1 MTTLTRSDTAAAPSV
16 DADAVLLLGH
26 GSKAP
31 EANAT
36 LRRVAEEVKARGGYP
51 EVKAGFLQIEPP
63 SIAEAVDDLVSRGA
77 KNIVVMPYFLYMG
90 LHVTKDLPREI
101 DAARE
106 KHPGVTFSL
115 AANLGFHSSL
125 VDITMERIEELA
137 SSAPSASASSPGQH
151 PIEAESFSIIEDEL
165 EGRDL
170 PFSGSELPVLKRVI
184 HTTAD
189 FDYVDTLRFSPGAMA
204 AGMGAV
210 SGGSPIVTD
219 VRMVDSGITR
229 GRLRPFG
236 CEVVCL
242 TSEPAT
248 SRLASRDGTTRT
260 AAAMRRAAPFMKGG
274 IVAVGNAPT
283 ALNELMRLIESGEAE
298 PALVVGVPVG
308 FVGAEEAKEALMN
321 SGVEH
326 ITVAGRKGGSTVAAA
341 IVNAVIIEAAAAAAS
356 GA

>member
-1 MTTLTRSDTAAAPSV
+1 
-16 DADAVLLLGH
+16 
-26 GSKAP
+26 
-31 EANAT
+31 
-36 LRRVAEEVKARGGYP
+36 
-51 EVKAGFLQIEPP
+51 
-63 SIAEAVDDLVSRGA
+63 
-77 KNIVVMPYFLYMG
+77 MPYFLYMG

-115 AANLGFHSSL
+115 ASNLGFHSGL
-125 VDITMERIEELA
+125 VDITVERIEELA
-137 SSAPSASASSPGQH
+137 SPAAGSGPSGSARQH
-151 PIEAESFSIIEDEL
+151 PIEAESFRLIEEEL
-165 EGRDL
+165 AGREL
-170 PFSGSELPVLKRVI
+170 PFAGSELPVLKRVI

-210 SGGSPIVTD
+210 SGGSAIVTD

-236 CEVVCL
+236 CEVVCS
-242 TSEPAT
+242 TPEPAT
-248 SRLASRDGTTRT
+248 SRLASREGTTRT
-260 AAAMRRAAPFMKGG
+260 AAAMRRAAPLMKGG

-283 ALNELMRLIESGEAE
+283 ALNELLRLVGEGEAE

-308 FVGAEEAKEALMN
+308 FVGAEEAKESLAN
-321 SGVEH
+321 SGVEY

-341 IVNAVIIEAAAAAAS
+341 IVNAVIIEATSRAAS